1 MNKLLL
7 DTSILVDYLR
17 NKSPAVDY
25 VEATADQHLLSAVVV
40 AELYGGVRSGTER
53 AQLDALIAAYPVLPV
68 TERIAVAGGLL
79 WRQYR
84 PSHGVGLADALL
96 AATALAEGAT
106 LVILNHKHFPML
118 PDVIIPYPK
127 S

>member
-1 MNKLLL
+1 MAGTIQLLKGMNKLLL

-17 NKSPAVDY
+17 NKSPAVNY

-68 TERIAVAGGLL
+68 TERIAGRWPAMASVPTQPRG
-79 WRQYR
+79 W
-84 PSHGVGLADALL
+84 VG
-96 AATALAEGAT
+96 
-106 LVILNHKHFPML
+106 
-118 PDVIIPYPK
+118 
-127 S
+127 